1 MVFKQ
6 TNMKNKFILGIV
18 TLLIFSIGCKK
29 DSEYL
34 NIKPTQ
40 VLPTDLAFSD
50 PAQVLSILA
59 DLYTRQYDYPRLT
72 EWPTVGDFNEAF
84 YSENGRYNAYHGN
97 STWDF
102 RGYQGPDF
110 EGAAAYFWTP
120 WNYKYIRELN
130 LFMERCQSA
139 TALDEATKTNYIAEA
154 RFLRAS
160 YYFTLTQFYGGV
172 PLILTS
178 LEFDGSDVTSLQVPR
193 SKESEMYDFVI
204 KEAQELK
211 LILPSNSGTKARATK
226 GAALAMESR
235 AALYA
240 ASIAKYGATTPSVS
254 LPGGEVGIPVDKAN
268 AYYDISL
275 KASQEIISGSAG
287 NYSLYRKQPSNLSEN
302 FAAIFYDKAQN
313 TEVIWVDDYALK
325 FKRHGFTQVNQPRF
339 GAEEEEGGRINPSL
353 NLVQAFE
360 KLDNTFAPFAT
371 NDQAGNFIFYT
382 NQQDIF
388 AGRDARLAGTVIIPG
403 SSFKSRPV
411 DIWAGVQLADG
422 TVISGGERGAQRT
435 LPGKT
440 VPEQVV
446 GFDGPISGI
455 EFTAQTGFYIRKYQD
470 PAIGSGQRGIGS
482 AVWLVRYRY
491 AEILLNAAEAAFELG
506 QGSIA
511 ADYINQVRARAGLI
525 IPLTAANL
533 TFDRIVHERRVEFA
547 FEGQYFYDLKRFR
560 IAHQIFDG
568 VALSR
573 ADLLTNLSKATKR
586 STQPYGLL
594 PYKYY
599 APGSPNDGK
608 WIYKVDLSNRVT
620 ASDNWQLGNYYS
632 EIVPAILTRNPKL
645 VKQPNQ

>member
-1 MVFKQ
+1 MILKN

-18 TLLIFSIGCKK
+18 TLLVFSVGCKK

-40 VLPTDLAFSD
+40 VLGTDLAFSD

-110 EGAAAYFWTP
+110 EGAPSYFWTP

-130 LFMERCQSA
+130 LFMERCQLA
-139 TALDEATKTNYIAEA
+139 TALDEATKASYIAEA

-178 LEFDGSDVTSLQVPR
+178 LEFDGTDVTSLQVPR

-204 KEAQELK
+204 QEAQALK
-211 LILPSNSGTKARATK
+211 LILPSNSNTKARATR

-254 LPGGEVGIPVDKAN
+254 LPGGEVGIPVGRAN
-268 AYYDISL
+268 GYYEISL

-287 NYSLYRKQPSNLSEN
+287 NYSLYKKQPSNLSEN
-302 FAAIFYDKAQN
+302 FAAIFYDKSQN

-353 NLVQAFE
+353 NLVEAFE

-371 NDQAGNFIFYT
+371 NDLAGNFIFYT

-411 DIWAGVQLADG
+411 DIWAGVQLTDG
-422 TVISGGERGAQRT
+422 TVISGGERGAQKT

-440 VPEQVV
+440 VPEQVL

-506 QGSIA
+506 QSGPA
-511 ADYINQVRARAGLI
+511 ADYMNQVRVRAGLV
-525 IPLTAANL
+525 IPLTPGEIS
-533 TFDRIVHERRVEFA
+533 FDRIVHERRVEFA

-560 IAHQIFDG
+560 LAHQIFDG
-568 VALSR
+568 VALSK
-573 ADLLTNLSKATKR
+573 ADLLSNIGKASKR